1 MVLMKRG
8 VLKLVIAALA
18 LAAAGCQG
26 SPPTPTV
33 APTRQPTP
41 TEEVTNIA
49 TSGDTEITIKG
60 VRLGIQV
67 PVGWEVQNTEDG
79 LLMAEHFGPMDSGTM
94 VYGMQIHLFVHTM
107 TDGQVSGKN
116 IAWSALKAITTQ
128 PSYIGKARVSE
139 PKGFDWDNH
148 DAAYYLVNNG
158 DGNLMLVIG
167 VALADSKRMVVCNV
181 TSRVEKVSRIRTL
194 VPQVLRSLTVDG
206 TPMEPDDLMGALPDP
221 LVFPGYNR

>member
-1 MVLMKRG
+1 MKRG
-8 VLKLVIAALA
+8 VLLLVTAALI

-26 SPPTPTV
+26 EAPTPTA
-33 APTRQPTP
+33 APARQPTP
-41 TEEVTNIA
+41 TEEA
-49 TSGDTEITIKG
+49 TDTASSGDTVITVKG

-67 PVGWEVQNTEDG
+67 PTGWEVQNTEDG

-94 VYGMQIHLFVHTM
+94 VYGMQIHLFVHVM
-107 TDGQVSGKN
+107 ADEAASGTN
-116 IAWSALKAITTQ
+116 IAWSALKEITAQ

-148 DAAYYLVNNG
+148 DAAYYLGNNG

-167 VALADSKRMVVCNV
+167 VALGDSGRLVVCNV
-181 TSRVEKVSRIRTL
+181 TSRVDKVARIRTL
-194 VPQVLRSLTVDG
+194 VPQVLSSLTVNG
-206 TPMEPDDLMGALPDP
+206 ATMNTGDLMVALPDP